1 MGGTVA
7 DVSPYTNVGNA
18 AQFAGQCEAY
28 VEQQLLGYTG
38 VYSSA
43 IAGIA
48 ASDFVRTG
56 DPNVIP
62 AGVAVVFQAAG
73 SNDGYGHV
81 GVSLGVGRMRSV
93 WSSGAIEEEPIAQFV
108 VDNHTALL
116 GFHNY
121 SRGVPTGTGA
131 AAPTSGAT
139 SPAPTWTPAKTAAVV
154 VLGIVGVALANSL

>member
-1 MGGTVA
+1 VA

-93 WSSGAIEEEPIAQFV
+93 WSSGAIEEEPIAQ
-108 VDNHTALL
+108 
-116 GFHNY
+116 
-121 SRGVPTGTGA
+121 SRGGQPYSAAWFSHTTAGAYRQGPVPPLQRRGPRHPPQPGRPRRRPPWSYWA
-131 AAPTSGAT
+131 LSGWH
-139 SPAPTWTPAKTAAVV
+139 SPIAYN
-154 VLGIVGVALANSL
+154 L